1 MFYLRSIFSRAARST
16 FSIAHFGLLDW
27 SKDGTG
33 VHLWRPGYCSAV
45 VAQRLAAGAHG
56 VHVCGEAFSTCQG
69 FIEGGL
75 LSVDLALA
83 GIK

>member
-1 MFYLRSIFSRAARST
+1 VTELARCTYASALRTLSQ
-16 FSIAHFGLLDW
+16 
-27 SKDGTG
+27 DGTG
-33 VHLWRPGYCSAV
+33 VHFWKPGYCSAA
-45 VAQRLAAGAHG
+45 VAQRLVAGAHG